1 MNRLG
6 QKAVVDEEVLFDR
19 QRVVARLQVASAVA
33 LDAWPQG
40 QVLRTCRGAD
50 GISLHEPRPR
60 QGGLERAGRGQ
71 AAGHRLSPELKGQI
85 FSLATWID
93 GYTDKVLKGE
103 ANEIAPLV
111 SVNDTIMQGLAA

>member
-1 MNRLG
+1 MNAHTNVPFGSDDSPADRRASELQAFIKVTGRL
-6 QKAVVDEEVLFDR
+6 A
-19 QRVVARLQVASAVA
+19 AAAS
-33 LDAWPQG
+33 G
-40 QVLRTCRGAD
+40 QVERTAW
-50 GISLHEPRPR
+50 R
-60 QGGLERAGRGQ
+60 QALETNRAFWTVLKENLFYSDN
-71 AAGHRLSPELKGQI
+71 RLSPELKGQI